1 MSSLSHNIP
10 VTLFPAS
17 TDRTVRSDRSQ
28 AVHVMCCPSSSVQQS
43 LFKQGLILK
52 IVLHDWW
59 SVWSS
64 EFRVRRVDLALFT
77 QRVLE
82 RSDYRRFCVVRFVSG
97 EAFFSIEIRIYI
109 ACLL

>member
-82 RSDYRRFCVVRFVSG
+82 RSKSPG
-97 EAFFSIEIRIYI
+97 TLEIRV
-109 ACLL
+109 LSPDG